1 MPRTWSRVS
10 HVPYRADDG
19 VDAASSASVRRAS
32 PPGCLV
38 SAKTKRTVDV
48 DGGVPAMAH
57 WCCSQGGGNDPA
69 APQPSRPARYVA
81 APTPCHTSSSMTT
94 NLSAMAPGA
103 LSRHERHSAMV
114 LAVSQLLQQARAE
127 ISDCKNKDVGS
138 IATGA
143 TGSGELSQC
152 TAILHHDLVR
162 WHGLNGT
169 GRCYDQARGMLSL

>member
-1 MPRTWSRVS
+1 MNRALSPHDEPPRPLPTLVAVAVWLWLC
-10 HVPYRADDG
+10 
-19 VDAASSASVRRAS
+19 
-32 PPGCLV
+32 GCGCV
-38 SAKTKRTVDV
+38 A
-48 DGGVPAMAH
+48 VPAMVH

-69 APQPSRPARYVA
+69 APHPSRPARYVA